1 MTKQIPT
8 QLFGN
13 TNQGQDVYPYILKN
27 KNSLEAE
34 EIIFGANL
42 LKLLIPDKNDKFED
56 VIL

>member
-27 KNSLEAE
+27 KNSLEA
-34 EIIFGANL
+34 
-42 LKLLIPDKNDKFED
+42 
-56 VIL
+56 